1 MIFDPIKFLDLAT
14 KLLYDINYD
23 EDARYRTCVSRAYYA
38 THLFTREKLEKLG
51 VTFPAEKDES
61 KGIIHYRVIEALK
74 SLKEKDK
81 IVSGRKREK
90 KLWQK
95 LNDLREK
102 RGEADYDMNKNFLNM
117 EVRVMLYITDAEDII
132 KKVDKLTSSDFLK
145 I

>member
-1 MIFDPIKFLDLAT
+1 M
-14 KLLYDINYD
+14 
-23 EDARYRTCVSRAYYA
+23 
-38 THLFTREKLEKLG
+38 
-51 VTFPAEKDES
+51 
-61 KGIIHYRVIEALK
+61 K
-74 SLKEKDK
+74 SLREKDK
-81 IVSGRKREK
+81 IVWGRKREK